1 MLRRMILLLLLA
13 VLAGSRAS
21 AQRTL
26 YSEFDTTVF
35 TFIGARVLWDTL
47 QYPYRHYRM
56 VAVGK
61 AGTGGQLDPE
71 GWIVPEKEG
80 IIVLGLMDGRSNK
93 IVVRD
98 TFYAKR
104 PPDPKVCVGTY
115 CEAGRIPLHY
125 LKLQKGLMVRLDSYR
140 YTGFSVLSFDVL
152 LFKGNTGIAQY
163 TNRGPYF
170 DTGLRTMLQQ
180 LTPGMKV
187 VFQAKGAGPGGSVR
201 QLDTLEL
208 EVY

>member
-1 MLRRMILLLLLA
+1 MILLLLLA
-13 VLAGSRAS
+13 VLAGSGAS

-35 TFIGARVLWDTL
+35 TVVGTKILWDTL

-56 VAVGK
+56 VAIGK
-61 AGTGGQLDPE
+61 ETTGWWTDPK

-80 IIVLGLMDGRSNK
+80 IVMLGLMDGRSNK
-93 IVVRD
+93 IVARD

-115 CEAGRIPLHY
+115 CEPGRIPLHY
-125 LKLQKGLMVRLDSYR
+125 LKLQKGLTVRLDGYR
-140 YTGFSVLSFDVL
+140 YTGISILSFDVII
-152 LFKGNTGIAQY
+152 FKGKTAIAQY

-170 DTGLRTMLQQ
+170 DSRLEVILQQ
-180 LTPGMKV
+180 LTPGMKIALQV
-187 VFQAKGAGPGGSVR
+187 KGARPDGPVR
-201 QLDTLEL
+201 IFDTLEL